1 METVSTAKLEYNV
14 TLFSESKEIDSSAET
29 TLPEYLPDIHRVVR
43 VDARPTTTGTTSE
56 EGMGGVD
63 GWVDCVIMYLPRE
76 GSLQS
81 HFCRVPFSFKENNSQ
96 ITGKTRMSATVTMSN
111 VTCRPVSERKISVT
125 CKVKAVLQ
133 AEESRSAEVLKPS
146 DADRRNAEF
155 LETAVGA
162 ARFVGR
168 STKDFTI
175 EEMLEL
181 PSGSPHIERM
191 LRCDVSLATSE
202 YKVVTNRVVIKGE
215 AYVICLYLSDVES
228 DRVEQ
233 YSTTIPFNEVV
244 DVEGAREG
252 DMAAISYSILDIVYG
267 VMADASGEDRRLS
280 LRIDAQTTVSVYTR
294 ANFPIIRDTYSTTR
308 AVKTVST
315 ALNTEVFQEYKCAAK
330 VADTVSLGEKTSDI
344 FAVEAYADVKG
355 TAIEGGMPIFKGDL
369 QISFLTKDEE
379 GGLQAIDRCLKFASK
394 CGPLD
399 EGIDKGVIF
408 SGSCTIDDFDW
419 RVSVS
424 GEISITATVSCCGI
438 GRIKMPV
445 TTISG
450 MELGEKTDAKKTHAA
465 ITLYYPTMGETLW
478 DVGKRYFVSRDAI
491 SAANKIENGEIAAF
505 SPLIIPR

>member
-29 TLPEYLPDIHRVVR
+29 SLPEYLPDIHRVVR
-43 VDARPTTTGTTSE
+43 VDARPTMTGTTSE
-56 EGMGGVD
+56 EGMVAVE

-81 HFCRVPFSFKENNSQ
+81 HFCRVPFTLRENDTR
-96 ITGKTRMSATVTMSN
+96 ITPKVRISATVSMTS
-111 VTCRPVSERKISVT
+111 VTCRPLSERKLSVA
-125 CKVKAVLQ
+125 CKVRAILQ
-133 AEESRSAEVLKPS
+133 GEESRGAEVVKPS
-146 DADRRNAEF
+146 EADRAAAEF
-155 LETAVGA
+155 LTSELGA

-168 STKDFTI
+168 TSKDFTI

-181 PSGSPHIERM
+181 PGGSPHIERM

-228 DRVEQ
+228 GRVEQ
-233 YSTTIPFNEVV
+233 YTTTIPFNEVL

-252 DMAAISYSILDIVYG
+252 DIAAINYSILDIVYG
-267 VMADASGEDRRLS
+267 VMADAAGEDRRLS
-280 LRIDAQTTVSVYTR
+280 LRIDAQVTASVYTR
-294 ANFPIIRDTYSTTR
+294 VNLPIIRDTYSTSR
-308 AVKTVST
+308 QVKTVS
-315 ALNTEVFQEYKCAAK
+315 ANLDTEVYQEYKCGAK
-330 VADTVSLGEKTSDI
+330 VADTVSLGGKTSDI

-355 TAIEGGMPIFKGDL
+355 TAVEDGVPIFKGDL

-379 GGLQAIDRCLKFASK
+379 GGLQAIDRCVKFSSK

-399 EGIDKGVIF
+399 QLPDRGIIF

-424 GEISITATVSCCGI
+424 GEISVTAAISCCGI
-438 GRIKMPV
+438 GRIKAPV
-445 TTISG
+445 TTVTS
-450 MELGEKTDAKKTHAA
+450 MEMGDKAEKKKSAAA
-465 ITLYYPTMGETLW
+465 ITLYYPTQGETLW
-478 DVGKRYFVSRDAI
+478 DVGKRYLVSQGAI
-491 SAANKIENGEIAAF
+491 CAANQIENGEIAAF